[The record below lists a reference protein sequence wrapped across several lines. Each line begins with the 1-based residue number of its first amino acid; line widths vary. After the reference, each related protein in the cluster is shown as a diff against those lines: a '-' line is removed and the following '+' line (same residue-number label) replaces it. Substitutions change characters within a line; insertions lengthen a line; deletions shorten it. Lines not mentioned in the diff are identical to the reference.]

1 MCNSNR
7 IKSQLILDHH
17 MHLAFALLKG
27 GGILTKMDASFTPRF
42 IYQRNVSLW
51 SLILALEYQ
60 VTKDIILHKG
70 LTVRSLNLNKYW
82 S

>member
-1 MCNSNR
+1 
-7 IKSQLILDHH
+7 

-27 GGILTKMDASFTPRF
+27 GGILTKMDASLNPRF
-42 IYQRNVSLW
+42 ICQRNVSLW
-51 SLILALEYQ
+51 SLILGLEYQ
-60 VTKDIILHKG
+60 VTKDIILQKG